1 MRNPRSLL
9 GILLLWLGVALAVPT
24 VYAQTADLDR
34 QTHEIGTAL
43 RCPVCENLSV
53 ADSPS
58 PLAGEMRALI
68 RRKLAAGESRD
79 TILRYFVTR
88 YGEGILLDP
97 PQQGFSLL
105 VWGGA
110 FVVVVGGAALLVA
123 KVRGAL
129 TRPPGTELP
138 AAPASTADPSDP
150 YEGRLDAALARY
162 QGDRSW

>member
-1 MRNPRSLL
+1 MRNPRPLL
-9 GILLLWLGVALAVPT
+9 VILLLWLGVALAVPT

-34 QTHEIGTAL
+34 QTRDIGTAL

-58 PLAGEMRALI
+58 PLAGEMRAVI

-110 FVVVVGGAALLVA
+110 FVAVVGGAALLVA
-123 KVRGAL
+123 RVRGAL
-129 TRPPGTELP
+129 TRLPVPELP
-138 AAPASTADPSDP
+138 ATLAAAPDPSDP

-162 QGDRSW
+162 QGDQSC